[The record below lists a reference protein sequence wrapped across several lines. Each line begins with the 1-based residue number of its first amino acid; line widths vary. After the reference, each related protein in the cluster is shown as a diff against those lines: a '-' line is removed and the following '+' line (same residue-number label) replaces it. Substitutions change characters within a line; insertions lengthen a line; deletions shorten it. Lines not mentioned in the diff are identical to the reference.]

1 MVQFGCVIKYKEM
14 TNNKQQ
20 TAVQLIIEALDIE
33 CKSRGMN
40 VNWDMYLELEK
51 EQIMIAY
58 GIGAISENISI
69 EVVEEYY
76 EQTYGGGE
84 Q

>member
-1 MVQFGCVIKYKEM
+1 MSKI
-14 TNNKQQ
+14 KQQ

-69 EVVEEYY
+69 EVVEQYY
-76 EQTYGGGE
+76 NETYGGGE